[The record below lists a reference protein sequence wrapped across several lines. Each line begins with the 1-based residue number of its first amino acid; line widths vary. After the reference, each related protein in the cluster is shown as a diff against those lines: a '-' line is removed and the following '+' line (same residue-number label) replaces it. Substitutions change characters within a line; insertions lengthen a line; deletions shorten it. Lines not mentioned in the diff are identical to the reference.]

1 MKKTR
6 YASYL
11 SGSLPRGCQ
20 LCVKGEKSVLFVTGM
35 CSRNCFYCP
44 LSDLRKN
51 KDVSYANERK
61 FEDVSQLIK
70 EIKLSNSKG
79 CSLTGGDPLIKL
91 DKTILFA
98 KTLKKEFGKKFHIH
112 IYLSTKLVDEKNLR
126 ELSKCVDEVRFHP
139 NLQNSIDAEIKKI
152 SLAKG
157 LWARK
162 NIGIEL
168 PMFPNQSKQIFR
180 FIKKVSPYISF
191 VSFNELEVGEYSE
204 KTMNRKYKT
213 NKDGYTVKSSINE
226 GEKLIKKLEK
236 EKLHLNIHLCTAEL
250 KNWHQYKNRL
260 KKHAIFPF
268 SKKTSDGTIIYF
280 ATKDVKVK
288 ELLKKSNYL
297 EDNLKNQII
306 INPKKVRSL
315 RGKIL
320 IKRIEEY
327 PTYDREEAEVE
338 EI

>member
-6 YASYL
+6 YNSYL
-11 SGSLPRGCQ
+11 SGTLPRGCQ
-20 LCVKGEKSVLFVTGM
+20 LCVKGEKSVLFVTGL

-61 FEDVSQLIK
+61 FDDVSQLIK

-112 IYLSTKLVDEKNLR
+112 IYLSTKLVDEKKLK
-126 ELSKCVDEVRFHP
+126 ELSNYVDEVRFHP

-157 LWARK
+157 LWQKK

-168 PMFPNQSKQIFR
+168 PMFPNQSNQIFK

-191 VSFNELEVGEYSE
+191 VNFNELEVGEYSE

-213 NKDGYTVKSSINE
+213 NKDGYTVKSSIKS
-226 GEKLIKKLEK
+226 GEKLIKRLEK
-236 EKLHLNIHLCTAEL
+236 EKLHLNFHLCTAEL

-260 KKHAIFPF
+260 KKHKTFPF
-268 SKKTSDGTIIYF
+268 SKETQDGTIIYF
-280 ATKDVKVK
+280 STTDNKIK
-288 ELLKKSNYL
+288 EKLKKRDYL
-297 EDNLKNQII
+297 EDNLKHQII
-306 INPKKVRSL
+306 INPKKVRNL
-315 RGKIL
+315 RNKFS

-327 PTYDREEAEVE
+327 PTYDREEVE
-338 EI
+338 SEDI